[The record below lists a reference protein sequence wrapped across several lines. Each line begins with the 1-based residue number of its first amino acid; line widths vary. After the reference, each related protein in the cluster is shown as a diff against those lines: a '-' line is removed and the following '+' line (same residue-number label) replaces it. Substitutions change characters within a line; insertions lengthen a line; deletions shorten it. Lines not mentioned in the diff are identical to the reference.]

1 MQIGFYWFLKVS
13 FFSCLNTNSLKKQ
26 WKTNLDLTGLR
37 FDRHFKASEKVR
49 LKGRGINPYFLMSF
63 KLLLRILGN
72 IAGDM
77 ECGINTS
84 SCKFTFL
91 LM

>member
-1 MQIGFYWFLKVS
+1 MEDKF
-13 FFSCLNTNSLKKQ
+13 
-26 WKTNLDLTGLR
+26 R
-37 FDRHFKASEKVR
+37 FDNLNLFRLDHFKASEKVR
-49 LKGRGINPYFLMSF
+49 LKGRGINTYFLMSF
-63 KLLLRILGN
+63 ELLLRILGN

-84 SCKFTFL
+84 FCKFTFL

>member
-1 MQIGFYWFLKVS
+1 MEDKF
-13 FFSCLNTNSLKKQ
+13 
-26 WKTNLDLTGLR
+26 R
-37 FDRHFKASEKVR
+37 FDSLNLFRLDHFKASEKFR

-63 KLLLRILGN
+63 ELLLRILGN